1 MKSLYDWLMSSENG
15 APGAIRTPDPQIRSL
30 MLYPAELRVQWGRFN
45 PAASAMQEGKSQSGK
60 VSGGAIHQPV
70 NLWQMNHEFGAG
82 LIAAL

>member
-1 MKSLYDWLMSSENG
+1 
-15 APGAIRTPDPQIRSL
+15 
-30 MLYPAELRVQWGRFN
+30 VQWGRFN